1 MDIIPGRSHSSLTS
15 ISTSHPSSVV
25 VDRRERVSPPVSPEP
40 EIARVKQRE
49 ESPVPAV
56 SAAADRLR
64 RAREELEKAEREN
77 AALEASIA
85 SRSGAGAP
93 SGSGKRKRGAGDVK
107 DEEDEGDLLRARK
120 KMEREMKDALKD
132 YDGTAIDLTEEEN
145 FAPVFV
151 KGETIDLTDD

>member
-1 MDIIPGRSHSSLTS
+1 MDIIPGMSPFPLTS
-15 ISTSHPSSVV
+15 ISTSHPSSVIV
-25 VDRRERVSPPVSPEP
+25 ERRERVSPPVSPEP
-40 EIARVKQRE
+40 EVARVKQRA
-49 ESPVPAV
+49 ESPVPAI
-56 SAAADRLR
+56 SAAVDRLR